1 MKLLMHMCCG
11 PCSCYPVKRLR
22 EEGIEPVGFF
32 FNPNIHPY
40 MEWKMRL
47 DTAKEFAEK
56 VKMEIHTDEEYRI
69 RDFLRRA
76 LSLEPETTEE
86 AVRIAAE
93 GGEKARCRMC
103 YSWRLGEA
111 ARYAA
116 ENGYE
121 AFTSTLFYSI
131 YQMHDLMKETAE
143 HFAKQYG
150 VEFFYEDF
158 RPGWQEGI
166 DICNSL
172 GLYRQPYCGCI
183 FSEEERYSKAIRKAH
198 KKLMK
203 ARKAARLQMEQEERH
218 ETENF

>member
-1 MKLLMHMCCG
+1 
-11 PCSCYPVKRLR
+11 
-22 EEGIEPVGFF
+22 
-32 FNPNIHPY
+32 
-40 MEWKMRL
+40 MRL

-69 RDFLRRA
+69 RDFLRKA
-76 LSLEPETTEE
+76 LPLEAETTEE

-93 GGEKARCRMC
+93 GGSKARCRMC

-143 HFAKQYG
+143 RYAEQYG
-150 VEFFYEDF
+150 VKFFYEDF

-166 DICNSL
+166 DICQSL
-172 GLYRQPYCGCI
+172 ELYRQPYCGCI
-183 FSEEERYSKAIRKAH
+183 FSEEERYSKAIQKAH

-203 ARKAARLQMEQEERH
+203 AKKAERLKMEQEG
-218 ETENF
+218 